1 MGSGSVWV
9 FRATFYWERGR
20 PRPLG
25 GGQISLRKACSL
37 CGVAGEGARAPS
49 VTLSNCA
56 VLQTDPLLILCLSC
70 LRRFTRA
77 SFAYY
82 ETRTDVRVRNPD
94 FEAFITMPDRNDAW
108 ELLCEY
114 TKGESL
120 RKHAL
125 AVEAA
130 MRACVERY
138 GTGDDNADEWGLV
151 GLLHDFDYE
160 MFPSAD
166 QHPFTGA
173 NILCGRGYSDR
184 LIRAIMGHATY
195 TGVPR
200 DTAMARALFAT
211 DELCGF
217 LVACALVRPSKSL
230 DDLEVASVK
239 KKLKDK
245 AFARSV
251 NRNDIQQ
258 SMEELGVNMDE
269 HVRFVI
275 DALRPV
281 QDAIGLNRLATVE

>member
-1 MGSGSVWV
+1 
-9 FRATFYWERGR
+9 
-20 PRPLG
+20 
-25 GGQISLRKACSL
+25 
-37 CGVAGEGARAPS
+37 
-49 VTLSNCA
+49 
-56 VLQTDPLLILCLSC
+56 
-70 LRRFTRA
+70 
-77 SFAYY
+77 
-82 ETRTDVRVRNPD
+82 
-94 FEAFITMPDRNDAW
+94 MPDRADAW

-114 TKGESL
+114 TQSDSL

-130 MRACVERY
+130 MRACSKRY
-138 GTGDDNADEWGLV
+138 NEGAADEDEWGLV

-173 NILCGRGYSDR
+173 NILCGRGYSER
-184 LIRAIMGHATY
+184 FIRAIMGHATY

-200 DTAMARALFAT
+200 DTDMARALFAT

-217 LVACALVRPSKSL
+217 LVACALVRPSRSL
-230 DDLEVASVK
+230 DDMEVSSVK

-251 NRNDIQQ
+251 NRDDIRQGV
-258 SMEELGVNMDE
+258 EELGVDIDE
-269 HVRFVI
+269 HIRFVI

-281 QDAIGLNRLATVE
+281 QKEIGLNSTGP

>member
-1 MGSGSVWV
+1 M
-9 FRATFYWERGR
+9 
-20 PRPLG
+20 
-25 GGQISLRKACSL
+25 
-37 CGVAGEGARAPS
+37 PS
-49 VTLSNCA
+49 R
-56 VLQTDPLLILCLSC
+56 D
-70 LRRFTRA
+70 
-77 SFAYY
+77 
-82 ETRTDVRVRNPD
+82 
-94 FEAFITMPDRNDAW
+94 DAW

-114 TKGESL
+114 TKGDSL

-130 MRACVERY
+130 MRAAATRY
-138 GTGDDNADEWGLV
+138 AEGDADVDEWGLV

-160 MFPSAD
+160 MFPSPD

-184 LIRAIMGHATY
+184 IIRAIMGHATY

-200 DTAMARALFAT
+200 DTDLARALFAT

-217 LVACALVRPSKSL
+217 LVACALVRPNKSL
-230 DDLEVASVK
+230 DDLEVSSVK

-251 NRNDIQQ
+251 NRDDIRLGV
-258 SMEELGVNMDE
+258 EELGVPLED
-269 HVRFVI
+269 HIRFVI

-281 QDAIGLNRLATVE
+281 QKDIGLNTTAT

>member
-1 MGSGSVWV
+1 
-9 FRATFYWERGR
+9 
-20 PRPLG
+20 
-25 GGQISLRKACSL
+25 
-37 CGVAGEGARAPS
+37 
-49 VTLSNCA
+49 
-56 VLQTDPLLILCLSC
+56 
-70 LRRFTRA
+70 
-77 SFAYY
+77 
-82 ETRTDVRVRNPD
+82 
-94 FEAFITMPDRNDAW
+94 MPDRNDAW

-114 TKGESL
+114 TKGDSL

-130 MRACVERY
+130 MRAAAAHY
-138 GTGDDNADEWGLV
+138 GEPDADVDEWGIV

-160 MFPSAD
+160 MFPTPD

-184 LIRAIMGHATY
+184 MIRAIMGHATY

-200 DTAMARALFAT
+200 DTTMARALFAT

-217 LVACALVRPSKSL
+217 LVACALVRPNKSL
-230 DDLEVASVK
+230 DDLEVSSVK

-251 NRNDIQQ
+251 NRDDIRQGVV
-258 SMEELGVNMDE
+258 ELGVELDD

-275 DALRPV
+275 DALRPL
-281 QDAIGLNRLATVE
+281 QKEIGLNPVG

>member
-1 MGSGSVWV
+1 
-9 FRATFYWERGR
+9 
-20 PRPLG
+20 
-25 GGQISLRKACSL
+25 
-37 CGVAGEGARAPS
+37 
-49 VTLSNCA
+49 
-56 VLQTDPLLILCLSC
+56 
-70 LRRFTRA
+70 
-77 SFAYY
+77 
-82 ETRTDVRVRNPD
+82 
-94 FEAFITMPDRNDAW
+94 MPDRNEAW

-114 TKGESL
+114 TKGDSL

-130 MRACVERY
+130 MRACVKRY
-138 GTGDDNADEWGLV
+138 GSADDDEDEWGMV

-160 MFPSAD
+160 MFPTAD

-173 NILCGRGYSDR
+173 NILCGRGYSER
-184 LIRAIMGHATY
+184 FIRAIMGHATY

-217 LVACALVRPSKSL
+217 LVACALVRPTKSL
-230 DDLEVASVK
+230 DDLEVSSVK

-251 NRNDIQQ
+251 NRDDIWQGIG
-258 SMEELGVNMDE
+258 ELGADRDE
-269 HVRFVI
+269 HIRFVI

-281 QDAIGLNRLATVE
+281 QRQIGLNVVEEAG

>member
-1 MGSGSVWV
+1 
-9 FRATFYWERGR
+9 
-20 PRPLG
+20 
-25 GGQISLRKACSL
+25 
-37 CGVAGEGARAPS
+37 
-49 VTLSNCA
+49 
-56 VLQTDPLLILCLSC
+56 
-70 LRRFTRA
+70 
-77 SFAYY
+77 
-82 ETRTDVRVRNPD
+82 
-94 FEAFITMPDRNDAW
+94 MPDRNEAW
-108 ELLCEY
+108 VLLCEY

-130 MRACVERY
+130 MRACVNRY
-138 GTGDDNADEWGLV
+138 GAAEDDEDEWGLV

-160 MFPSAD
+160 MFPSAE

-173 NILCGRGYSDR
+173 NILCGRGYSER
-184 LIRAIMGHATY
+184 FIRAIMGHATY

-217 LVACALVRPSKSL
+217 LVACALVRPNKSL

-251 NRNDIQQ
+251 NRDDIRQGIA
-258 SMEELGVNMDE
+258 ELGVDLDE
-269 HVRFVI
+269 HIRFVI

-281 QDAIGLNRLATVE
+281 QPQIGLKQVTRSIAEADKRLS

>member
-1 MGSGSVWV
+1 
-9 FRATFYWERGR
+9 
-20 PRPLG
+20 
-25 GGQISLRKACSL
+25 
-37 CGVAGEGARAPS
+37 
-49 VTLSNCA
+49 
-56 VLQTDPLLILCLSC
+56 
-70 LRRFTRA
+70 
-77 SFAYY
+77 
-82 ETRTDVRVRNPD
+82 
-94 FEAFITMPDRNDAW
+94 MPDRAEAW

-114 TKGESL
+114 TQSDSL

-130 MRACVERY
+130 MRACSKRY
-138 GTGDDNADEWGLV
+138 AEETADEDEWGLV

-173 NILCGRGYSDR
+173 NILCGRGYSER
-184 LIRAIMGHATY
+184 FIRAIMGHATY

-200 DTAMARALFAT
+200 DTDLARALFAT

-217 LVACALVRPSKSL
+217 LVACALVRPSRSL
-230 DDLEVASVK
+230 DDMGVSSVK

-251 NRNDIQQ
+251 NREDIRQGVQ
-258 SMEELGVNMDE
+258 ELGVDLDE
-269 HVRFVI
+269 HIRFVI

-281 QDAIGLNRLATVE
+281 QKEIGLNSIAA